1 MREIKIK
8 AKITGIFI
16 LLLCI
21 LVTLSVVSAADD
33 TTILGDVNVDG
44 NTTSDIQNAINKAN
58 DGDTVNLG
66 ENKAYDIESDS
77 IEINKQITLKG
88 DNVSITAHSTT
99 GGISIAGTSN
109 VEVSGITFINPVDLP
124 KYGDTKFTGKAINV
138 RMSSNII
145 ISNCRFI
152 NYEYGIEMTTTSD
165 SVVKNSYFNGA
176 TTSVSNMEGTGTK
189 AVQLMSSRNINIINN
204 TFDGQIYDA
213 LSIASGS
220 SYVNIENNTFINN
233 TFAIF
238 YGGAST
244 QGNKI
249 KNNRFITCGM
259 INETYEYSYN
269 VSGKTYSGNATVF
282 MEDRPYIGLQKASD
296 NIEIVGNEFT
306 VKSNNRIIYSEAEN
320 TAHGFPSVIGGIL
333 IANNTVKKADPDVVD
348 ETVKF
353 YELVVVSSL
362 AISTTSDIDVKDNN
376 FSDIPGIS
384 HFEIRFDSITDTNKT
399 VHIPTTSANTMLQIT
414 YVKDG
419 RVIVKLTTISG
430 TSIDGE
436 SIRYTVNNGEY
447 KYAVTDEYGQ
457 IYIDGLSGDVKITA
471 TFIATSE
478 YSRSDIEAT
487 LYVTPKAS
495 PAPAATPTVK
505 VAKKT
510 TTLKIAK
517 KTFKK
522 KATKKLTA
530 TLKSAGKAIKGK
542 KITFKVNGKTY
553 SAKTNSK
560 GVATVKIK
568 LTKKGT
574 FKYTAKFAGDATY
587 KAVSKTSKIKVK

>member
-1 MREIKIK
+1 M
-8 AKITGIFI
+8 
-16 LLLCI
+16 
-21 LVTLSVVSAADD
+21 VSAADD

-88 DNVSITAHSTT
+88 DNVSITAHSDK
-99 GGISIAGTSN
+99 GGISIVSASN

-124 KYGDTKFTGKAINV
+124 KYGDTKFTGKTINV

-152 NYEYGIEMTTTSD
+152 NYSYGIEMTTTSD
-165 SVVKNSYFNGA
+165 SVVKDSYFNGA
-176 TTSVSNMEGTGTK
+176 TTSVSKMEGTGTK

-204 TFDGQIYDA
+204 TFDGHIYDA
-213 LSIASGS
+213 LSIASAS

-269 VSGKTYSGNATVF
+269 VSGKTYSGNTTVF
-282 MEDRPYIGLQKASD
+282 FEDRPYIGLQKASD
-296 NIEIVGNEFT
+296 NIEITGNEFT
-306 VKSNNRIIYSEAEN
+306 VKNNNRIIYSEAEN

-333 IANNTVKKADPDVVD
+333 IANNTVKKADPSVVD

-376 FSDIPGIS
+376 FSDIPCIS

-430 TSIDGE
+430 TGIDGE
-436 SIRYTVNNGEY
+436 SIRYAVNNGEY

-457 IYIDGLSGDVKITA
+457 IYIDGLSGDVKVYA
-471 TFIATSE
+471 TFIATSQ

-495 PAPAATPTVK
+495 AVPASTPTVK
-505 VAKKT
+505 VTKKA
-510 TTLKIAK
+510 TTLSIAK

-522 KATKKLTA
+522 KATKKLAA
-530 TLKSAGKAIKGK
+530 TLKSSGKAIKNK

-560 GVATVKIK
+560 GVATVKNQ
-568 LTKKGT
+568 TDKKWNIQIHCQVCRRCNLQG
-574 FKYTAKFAGDATY
+574 
-587 KAVSKTSKIKVK
+587 SKQNQ